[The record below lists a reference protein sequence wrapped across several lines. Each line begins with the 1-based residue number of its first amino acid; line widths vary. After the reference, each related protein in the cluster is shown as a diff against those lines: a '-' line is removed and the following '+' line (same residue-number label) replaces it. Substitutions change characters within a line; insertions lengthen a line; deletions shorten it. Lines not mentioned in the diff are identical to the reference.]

1 MSKILSTILV
11 IGLLLPLTAFNQSNG
26 PSFRKRSDFPQGQ
39 PFPRYGFTIMYGA
52 EILHFDYKNYLPLV
66 GHLNDTINEIDGM
79 MQLGFGSYV
88 RDNFLGITY
97 CYGEHLFDRDS
108 IEVDFRNTSWQF
120 TYGYNIL
127 NTWRFRLRYDVSLK
141 LSHVRL
147 INTASEDK
155 ISINQYIQNRDLD
168 IRINQP
174 LSCMGFNLE
183 YKFYGKELNTYWSF
197 GVYGGYIFKLT
208 PFPTVRSR
216 STRLTDVPP
225 LGVSDYYGGF
235 YLAFIGDWY

>member
-1 MSKILSTILV
+1 MNKCLRIILV
-11 IGLLLPLTAFNQSNG
+11 LGLIPLVSYSQEKLH
-26 PSFRKRSDFPQGQ
+26 SFRKRPDFPQWQ
-39 PFPRYGFTIMYGA
+39 PSPNYGITMMYGA
-52 EILHFDYKNYLPLV
+52 EVLQFDYKNYLPLV

-79 MQLGFGSYV
+79 MQLGVGGYLK
-88 RDNFLGITY
+88 DNYLGITY
-97 CYGEHLFDRDS
+97 CYNEHLFDRDS
-108 IEVDFRNTSWQF
+108 IEVNFRNTSWEF

-147 INTASEDK
+147 INTAVEDE
-155 ISINQYIQNRDLD
+155 ISINQYIKNRDLD

-183 YKFYGKELNTYWSF
+183 YKFYGKGLDTYWSF

-235 YLAFIGDWY
+235 YLAFNFDRY